1 MKTFL
6 VLVTLA
12 LTFTACGAGAHPSAP
27 TPQQRE
33 IRSLATR
40 MEQIHPDL
48 YHAISRRRFKAE
60 IERLAER
67 APRLSR
73 PELVVGLMR
82 IATLPGERD
91 GHTGLFALDPEHA
104 RGLHAYPFLT
114 YMFPD
119 GLYVIRAPANPEL
132 VGAKLVAVGGRPIA
146 EVVRKVSPLVSRD
159 NRWTR
164 MLRLPAWLVCAEV
177 LEGLGI
183 TDGGSVRFDF
193 DGNRRATL
201 EPVTASEYVAT
212 IGYEHQLSRPNGA
225 QPLWLS
231 GLDEEQYVRTIDD
244 GRALYV
250 GYHHTFEP
258 TDALA
263 ERVLAAGRNP
273 QIRRVIVDMR
283 MNGGGNNQ
291 TYRPLLRALA
301 TPAVARKAYVLQ
313 GRVTFS
319 AAGNFVTEVD
329 LQTKAKIVGEP
340 SGGAPNQWG
349 DNELV
354 ELPRAGLTIRVAN
367 SYWVFGR
374 GPKDARVAVHPDLPV
389 TMTAA
394 DFFAGRDPVLE
405 RALR

>member
-1 MKTFL
+1 MKTLL
-6 VLVTLA
+6 VLTTLA
-12 LTFTACGAGAHPSAP
+12 LMLAGCGAGESPSAP

-33 IRSLATR
+33 IRNLAAQI
-40 MEQIHPDL
+40 ESIHPNP
-48 YHAISRRRFKAE
+48 YHAIPRKRFRAE
-60 IERLAER
+60 VERLAAR
-67 APRLSR
+67 APRLTR
-73 PELVVGLMR
+73 PQLVVGLMR
-82 IATLPGERD
+82 IATLLGERD
-91 GHTGLFALDPEHA
+91 GHSGIFALDPEHA
-104 RGLHAYPFLT
+104 RELHAYPFLT
-114 YMFPD
+114 YWFPD
-119 GLYVIRAPANPEL
+119 GLYVIRAPSHPNL
-132 VGAKLVAVGGRPIA
+132 VGAKLVAVGGRA
-146 EVVRKVSPLVSRD
+146 VDQVVAKVAPLVPRD

-183 TDGGSVRFDF
+183 TRGGPVRFDF
-193 DGNRRATL
+193 DGGRSATL
-201 EPVTASEYVAT
+201 RPVPASEYVAT

-231 GLDEEQYVRTIDD
+231 GLDESQYVRTIDD

-250 GYHHTFEP
+250 GYHHTFEA
-258 TDALA
+258 TDQLA
-263 ERVLAAGRNP
+263 ERVLAAGRSP
-273 QIRRVIVDMR
+273 EIRRIVVDVR

-301 TPAVARKAYVLQ
+301 TPGVARKAYVLL

-329 LQTKAKIVGEP
+329 LRTKATLVGEP

-354 ELPRAGLTIRVAN
+354 PLPRAGLTVRVAN
-367 SYWVFGR
+367 SYWIFGR
-374 GPKDARVAVHPDLPV
+374 GPKDRRVAVRPDIPV
-389 TMTAA
+389 AMTAA

>member
-1 MKTFL
+1 ML
-6 VLVTLA
+6 VPLA
-12 LTFTACGAGAHPSAP
+12 LTLSACGSGVPPSANSSELA
-27 TPQQRE
+27 PQQRE
-33 IRSLATR
+33 IRNLAAQ

-48 YHAISRRRFKAE
+48 YHAISRRGFRAE
-60 IERLAER
+60 VERLASR
-67 APRLSR
+67 APSLSR

-82 IATLPGERD
+82 LAALPGERD
-91 GHTGLFALDPEHA
+91 GHTGLFALDPEHG

-119 GLYVIRAPANPEL
+119 GLHVIRAPANPEL
-132 VGAKLVAVGGRPIA
+132 VGAKLVAVSGIPAA
-146 EVVRKVSPLVSRD
+146 EVIRKVSPLVSRD

-183 TDGGSVRFDF
+183 TRGESVRFDF
-193 DGNRRATL
+193 DGNRSATL
-201 EPVTASEYVAT
+201 QPVPAAEYVAT
-212 IGYEHQLSRPNGA
+212 VGYEHQLARPNGP
-225 QPLWLS
+225 QPLWLT

-263 ERVLAAGRNP
+263 QRILAAGRNP
-273 QIRRVIVDMR
+273 EIRRVIVDVR

-301 TPAVARKAYVLQ
+301 TPTVARKTYVLQ

-329 LQTKAKIVGEP
+329 LQTKAKLVGEP

-354 ELPRAGLTIRVAN
+354 ELPRAGLTVRVAS

-374 GPKDARVAVHPDLPV
+374 GPKDARVAVQPDLPV